1 MKVRIKKLNP
11 AARMPTRGTSGAGGL
26 DLYATKAMMIYQ
38 DVPAKIPTGIA
49 IEIPAGH
56 KDGESEVDDIMKAM
70 FYLDREID
78 RVRKVEAP
86 GGYSEVALWLG
97 QHFALRNGY
106 LALLFPTIIEQEEDK
121 IKGMIECRKA
131 VAKRYAELTRR

>member
-1 MKVRIKKLNP
+1 MVGLNLSNQP
-11 AARMPTRGTSGAGGL
+11 L
-26 DLYATKAMMIYQ
+26 
-38 DVPAKIPTGIA
+38 IPNT
-49 IEIPAGH
+49 
-56 KDGESEVDDIMKAM
+56 
-70 FYLDREID
+70 
-78 RVRKVEAP
+78 RKVEAP

-106 LALLFPTIIEQEEDK
+106 LDLLFPTIIEQEEDK

>member
-1 MKVRIKKLNP
+1 
-11 AARMPTRGTSGAGGL
+11 
-26 DLYATKAMMIYQ
+26 
-38 DVPAKIPTGIA
+38 
-49 IEIPAGH
+49 
-56 KDGESEVDDIMKAM
+56 MKAM
-70 FYLDREID
+70 STSTARLIGFA
-78 RVRKVEAP
+78 KVEAP

-106 LALLFPTIIEQEEDK
+106 LDLLFPTIIEQEEDK